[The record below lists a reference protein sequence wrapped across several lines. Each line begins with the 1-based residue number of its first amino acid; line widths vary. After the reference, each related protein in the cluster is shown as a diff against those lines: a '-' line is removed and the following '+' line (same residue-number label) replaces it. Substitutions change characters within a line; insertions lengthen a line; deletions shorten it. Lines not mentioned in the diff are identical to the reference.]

1 MSDGEE
7 GLCHSVRGRRL
18 ATQEPQRAPL
28 VQGNVIGLVAFDFVL
43 GFVLAGVVDVS
54 FVIHVR
60 RMHLDDFPADPPS
73 LRIPAY
79 TVTHLE
85 SLCHIDPRD
94 VVPRRVEPLDAP
106 NSIWAAGAR
115 SPRIR
120 QRAHESNRPRTERF
134 RYRLSAKKQPRAAR
148 RWNSNGARLLSVCEE
163 SEANARLRVV
173 FATIGLFLLYAALDT
188 NSREAKGFAGTL
200 RLIQH
205 QPYGSLLLGI

>member
-28 VQGNVIGLVAFDFVL
+28 VQGDVIGLIAFDFVL
-43 GFVLAGVVDVS
+43 RFVLAGVVDVS
-54 FVIHVR
+54 FVVHVL

-94 VVPRRVEPLDAP
+94 VVPRRAEPLDAP

-120 QRAHESNRPRTERF
+120 QRAHESNRPRTERV
-134 RYRLSAKKQPRAAR
+134 RLRPWR
-148 RWNSNGARLLSVCEE
+148 RWARVTGRSMAET
-163 SEANARLRVV
+163 RY
-173 FATIGLFLLYAALDT
+173 AT
-188 NSREAKGFAGTL
+188 
-200 RLIQH
+200 
-205 QPYGSLLLGI
+205 PPP